1 MRELY
6 QCAGCGW
13 LTTIYCLLKWT
24 GNGLLCK
31 NCLKRQVKE
40 GASHD

>member
-13 LTTIYCLLKWT
+13 LTTIYRSLKWT
-24 GNGLLCK
+24 GNSLLCK
-31 NCLKRQVKE
+31 NCLKRQAKE
-40 GASHD
+40 GGA